1 MKRWLEIVFALWFA
15 LAASSALAAPAA
27 VVESVQMPAWVDR
40 AGKPL
45 PAAPGMELIA
55 TDVLRTG
62 PGARLYIKLAEGSI
76 LKLGENAKLQLLDL
90 VPEKGGLF
98 RGVLDVLSG
107 AFRFTTDVLAKPRPR
122 DFKLRISTVTAGIR
136 GTDLW
141 GRSVKDNEIVCLI
154 EGAIEVGAENE
165 KPVRMDQPRQFYQ
178 RDKGKTQPL
187 SVITQEKLAE
197 LARETEIETGKGAA
211 RRGGKWMVT
220 LVRADTQE
228 SVLAVYDKVR
238 AAGYAADM
246 RAFSE
251 AGKKVYAVRIGQLPS
266 KAEAEALA
274 ARLRSE
280 QGVADP
286 KTSGPGRS

>member
-1 MKRWLEIVFALWFA
+1 MKRWLEVVFALWLA

-27 VVESVQMPAWVDR
+27 VVESVQMPAWVER
-40 AGKPL
+40 AGKQL

-55 TDVLRTG
+55 TDALRTG
-62 PGARLYIKLAEGSI
+62 PGARLYIKLAEGST
-76 LKLGENAKLQLLDL
+76 LKLGENAKLQLLEL

-107 AFRFTTDVLAKPRPR
+107 AFRFTTDALAKPRPR
-122 DFKLRISTVTAGIR
+122 DFKLRIATVTAGIR

-187 SVITQEKLAE
+187 SVITPEKLAE

-211 RRGGKWMVT
+211 RRGGKWKVT
-220 LVRADTQE
+220 LADAQSKE
-228 SVLAVYDKVR
+228 AAGALLEKLH
-238 AAGYAADM
+238 AAGYAAES
-246 RAFSE
+246 RAQRRR
-251 AGKKVYAVRIGQLPS
+251 AYVVRIAQLPS

-274 ARLRSE
+274 TKLRG
-280 QGVADP
+280 QHGVSDP
-286 KTSGPGRS
+286 KVSN

>member
-1 MKRWLEIVFALWFA
+1 MKRWLEVVFALWLA
-15 LAASSALAAPAA
+15 LAASSALAALAA
-27 VVESVQMPAWVDR
+27 VVESVQMPAWVER
-40 AGKPL
+40 AGKQL
-45 PAAPGMELIA
+45 PAAPGIELIA
-55 TDVLRTG
+55 TDTLRTG
-62 PGARLYIKLAEGSI
+62 PGARLYIKLAEGSM

-98 RGVLDVLSG
+98 RGVIDVLSG

-178 RDKGKTQPL
+178 RDQGKTQPL

-197 LARETEIETGKGAA
+197 LARETDIETGKGAA
-211 RRGGKWMVT
+211 RRGGKWKVI
-220 LVRADTQE
+220 LASADNQAAA
-228 SVLAVYDKVR
+228 LAVYDGAR
-238 AAGYAADM
+238 DGGYAAEI
-246 RAFSE
+246 RPAQ
-251 AGKKVYAVRIGQLPS
+251 AGGKLVYHVRIANLPS
-266 KAEAEALA
+266 KAEGEVLA
-274 ARLRSE
+274 ASLR
-280 QGVADP
+280 
-286 KTSGPGRS
+286 GRFGILEPRVTN

>member
-1 MKRWLEIVFALWFA
+1 MKRWLELVFALWLA
-15 LAASSALAAPAA
+15 VAASIALAAPAA
-27 VVESVQMPAWVDR
+27 VVESVQMPAWIER
-40 AGKPL
+40 AGKQM
-45 PAAPGMELIA
+45 PAGPGTELIS
-55 TDVLRTG
+55 TDTLRTG
-62 PGARLYIKLAEGSI
+62 AGARLYIKLAEGSI
-76 LKLGENAKLQLLDL
+76 VKLGENASLQMLDL
-90 VPEKGGLF
+90 VPERGGLF
-98 RGVLDVLSG
+98 RATLNVIAG
-107 AFRFTTDVLAKPRPR
+107 AFRFTTEAVAKPRPR

-211 RRGGKWMVT
+211 RRGGKWKVT
-220 LVRADTQE
+220 LADSQSKQAASALLE
-228 SVLAVYDKVR
+228 KLH
-238 AAGYAADM
+238 AAGYAAET
-246 RAFSE
+246 RAQGNR
-251 AGKKVYAVRIGQLPS
+251 AYVVRIAQLPS

-274 ARLRSE
+274 ARLRG
-280 QGVADP
+280 QHGVSDP
-286 KTSGPGRS
+286 KVSN

>member
-1 MKRWLEIVFALWFA
+1 MKRWLEIVFAFA
-15 LAASSALAAPAA
+15 LSLAASSALAVPAA

-40 AGKPL
+40 AGKQL

-55 TDVLRTG
+55 TDAVRTG

-98 RGVLDVLSG
+98 KGVLDVLSG

-122 DFKLRISTVTAGIR
+122 DVKFRISTVTIGIR

-154 EGAIEVGAENE
+154 EGKIEVGAADE
-165 KPVRMDQPRQFYQ
+165 KPVLMDQARQFYQ
-178 RDKGKTQPL
+178 RDKGKTQRL
-187 SVITQEKLAE
+187 SVISNEKLAE
-197 LARETEIETGKGAA
+197 LARETEIESGKGAA
-211 RRGGKWMVT
+211 RRGGKWKVT
-220 LVRADTQE
+220 LAQSQSKE
-228 SVLAVYDKVR
+228 AAAALLEKLH
-238 AAGYAADM
+238 AAGYAAET
-246 RAFSE
+246 RAQ
-251 AGKKVYAVRIGQLPS
+251 GKRAYFVRIAQLPS

-274 ARLRSE
+274 AKLRG
-280 QGVADP
+280 QHGVTDP
-286 KTSGPGRS
+286 KVSN